1 MRQNDEGVLP
11 ESPNQGPR
19 KLQLHVCVSQPESN
33 FQATSGEV
41 VEWVLQESV
50 RRMRTL
56 LEELILRAG

>member
-1 MRQNDEGVLP
+1 MRQYDEGVLRG
-11 ESPNQGPR
+11 SPNQAPC
-19 KLQLHVCVSQPESN
+19 KLQLRACVSQPESN

-50 RRMRTL
+50 GRMRTL